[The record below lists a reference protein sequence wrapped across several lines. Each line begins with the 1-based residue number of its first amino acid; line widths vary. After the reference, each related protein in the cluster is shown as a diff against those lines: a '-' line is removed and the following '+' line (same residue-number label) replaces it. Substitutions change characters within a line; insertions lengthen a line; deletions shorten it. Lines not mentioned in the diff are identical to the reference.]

1 MRPPYSFRNHTDIG
15 GQFSFPA
22 HADGNRRYPA
32 QDGLAFWKAGLARP
46 RPAGLP
52 ARRADMRPRAGVG
65 GAWRA
70 FRSAARCGAPA
81 PVTADQVGNA
91 DAYVPHPW
99 LLGRP
104 HAAAECLPF
113 LRVLDLRQ
121 VGFLAAQVE
130 HQLEHGREG
139 APVLVAAADVASLFR
154 MPHEHV
160 VCLIDPVHGVGKR
173 SAPQRQ
179 RHHLGHLPALQE
191 HNRNRAGIDLDH
203 L

>member
-99 LLGRP
+99 
-104 HAAAECLPF
+104 F
-113 LRVLDLRQ
+113 LRVAVRCRRVSAVSAGARSQ
-121 VGFLAAQVE
+121 A
-130 HQLEHGREG
+130 GRVPRCTGRASAG
-139 APVLVAAADVASLFR
+139 AW
-154 MPHEHV
+154 
-160 VCLIDPVHGVGKR
+160 
-173 SAPQRQ
+173 QR
-179 RHHLGHLPALQE
+179 RCTGT
-191 HNRNRAGIDLDH
+191 RRGC
-203 L
+203 